1 MLRRAGVLMAVGSI
15 LLVAVVFFPIYQD
28 VFGKLDDPAA
38 MANSISGDEFQ
49 WAIASL
55 LFGLGGLVAAVGI
68 WMLSK
73 RLGDMSGQVAVG
85 YVAGIGAAVGGALFA
100 LVTVQRIVN
109 SPEEAAS
116 VLANPDWTF
125 AVLSLSSQITLI
137 AVGYLMVLSFKKWLG
152 WLLVLAGVG
161 TMIGYFVAG
170 DMPPAVYYPVWL
182 IAALVL
188 LFSRQPEPAS
198 A

>member
-1 MLRRAGVLMAVGSI
+1 MAVGSI